1 MLKKESFG
9 DVLRES
15 YPKDILFKL
24 FKTYFLEWIAEGF
37 IGSNLGLFEI
47 SMITENSN
55 HQTFID
61 LIDQMYKPQNFEHIY
76 SILPEEIQT
85 VYNNIAWNGKHYIK
99 DNRKQY
105 LKQENSFNIVKDL
118 KDEYLF
124 FKAEKDYKKE
134 EYLTL
139 DYEIIRRIRKLLP
152 NKPKDYVIVPVENP
166 YTAFKSNDEKV
177 FMENI
182 KLYYDFYKQGGLSL
196 STSGKILKESK
207 ISMKKYC
214 NINEYYDE
222 ENKDLQYLKT
232 ETIALFFYLMKD
244 DFLNYNTFKVSNIK
258 DLVLSFLSG
267 DIIKDE
273 KFHYCFLYLNYL
285 KGLKNIENSDE
296 KIKRG
301 LGTILKI
308 IKEFPATTLYD
319 PTISIHN
326 IVKRI
331 VLQDDFIEII
341 DLEIASNSLYINEA
355 NYERTRITCYDKYL
369 SYIITPFVKSV
380 FFILGTLGVVEL
392 MYDHPSSNNCLYL
405 KNGHLSKYD
414 GLKFVKLTEF
424 GKYIFGIVDE
434 YDFKDLK
441 EEGEVHLDEDHLIV
455 TILGE
460 APSKS
465 MFFEKISQ
473 KISHNKFKIS
483 HDTFLKDISTTEDLE
498 KRILAFK
505 EKITGFMFSHW
516 ETFFE
521 DLITKSD
528 FINIIPEYLVLKLK
542 DDSNLLSILSKDSR
556 FKPLFLKGENYHIIV
571 KNSDF
576 DKLSLLFKEYGYNIN
591 SKDLSIS

>member
-1 MLKKESFG
+1 MLKRENFG
-9 DVLRES
+9 EVLLNS
-15 YPKDILFKL
+15 YSKDSLFKL

-61 LIDQMYKPQNFEHIY
+61 LIDQMYKPHNFENIY
-76 SILPEEIQT
+76 KILPDEIKI
-85 VYNNIAWNGKHYIK
+85 VFNNIAWNEKHYIK
-99 DNRKQY
+99 ENRKLY

-124 FKAEKDYKKE
+124 FKPEKDYKKE

-139 DYEIIRRIRKLLP
+139 DYEIIRRIRKCIP
-152 NKPKDYVIVPVENP
+152 NKPKEYEIYPAQNLNF
-166 YTAFKSNDEKV
+166 TFSSNDEKV

-196 STSGKILKESK
+196 SSSGKILKESK

-232 ETIALFFYLMKD
+232 ETIALFFYLIKD
-244 DFLNYNTFKVSNIK
+244 DFLNSDTFKVSNIK

-267 DIIKDE
+267 DIIKNE
-273 KFHYCFLYLNYL
+273 KFHYSFLYLNYL

-301 LGTILKI
+301 LSTILKV
-308 IKEFPATTLYD
+308 IKEFPITETSNPAV
-319 PTISIHN
+319 SINN

-331 VLQDDFIEII
+331 VLQDEFIEII
-341 DLEIASNSLYINEA
+341 DLEVASNSLYINEA
-355 NYERTRITCYDKYL
+355 NYERTRITCHNKYL
-369 SYIITPFVKSV
+369 NYVITPFIKSV

-392 MYDHPSSNNCLYL
+392 MYDHPSSNNSLYL

-414 GLKFVKLTEF
+414 GLKYIRLTEF
-424 GKYIFGIVDE
+424 GKYVFDLVDE

-441 EEGEVHLDEDHLIV
+441 EEGEVHLDEDHFIV
-455 TILGE
+455 TIVGE

-473 KISHNKFKIS
+473 KISNNKYKIAN
-483 HDTFLKDISTTEDLE
+483 DTFLKDISTNEELE
-498 KRILAFK
+498 KRILSFK
-505 EKITGFMFSHW
+505 EKITGDIFPHW
-516 ETFFE
+516 ENFFE
-521 DLITKSD
+521 ELLSKSS
-528 FINIIPEYLVLKLK
+528 FINIVQEFLVLKLK
-542 DDSNLLSILSKDSR
+542 DDSNLLSIISKDIR

-576 DKLSLLFKEYGYNIN
+576 EKLSLLFKEYGYNID
-591 SKDLSIS
+591 SKNLVI